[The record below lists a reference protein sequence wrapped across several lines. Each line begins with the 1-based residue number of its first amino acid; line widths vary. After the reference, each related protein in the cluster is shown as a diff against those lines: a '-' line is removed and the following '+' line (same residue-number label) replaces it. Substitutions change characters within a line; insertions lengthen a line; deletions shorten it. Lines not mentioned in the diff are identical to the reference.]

1 LADIRF
7 TDQVVIE
14 RYLGMSGGYVLDF
27 GDRTF
32 GAFVS
37 ATVGI
42 EINCEKYYTRGTSK
56 ANRVRSFL
64 EQESPHLVAKLLE
77 GFVEYKSQ
85 VLNIVDSDTTKVL
98 DIANGLR
105 SAHGIDLDKLVPNA
119 PGKEFDSLAQSAK
132 ECIERGEPEV
142 GLDRLHTFLTK
153 YIRNLCET
161 HGIATGT
168 KPLNSLYGEYMRWL
182 KDNDKLESNMTL
194 AILRA
199 CNLTL
204 EKFNDVRNNQSLAHD
219 NVILNKTEAYFIAS
233 HVIALVSF
241 LNAIEINAKPKE
253 EEAKKDIQKNYE
265 CEIPF

>member
-1 LADIRF
+1 
-7 TDQVVIE
+7 
-14 RYLGMSGGYVLDF
+14 
-27 GDRTF
+27 
-32 GAFVS
+32 
-37 ATVGI
+37 
-42 EINCEKYYTRGTSK
+42 
-56 ANRVRSFL
+56 
-64 EQESPHLVAKLLE
+64 
-77 GFVEYKSQ
+77 
-85 VLNIVDSDTTKVL
+85 
-98 DIANGLR
+98 
-105 SAHGIDLDKLVPNA
+105 
-119 PGKEFDSLAQSAK
+119 
-132 ECIERGEPEV
+132 
-142 GLDRLHTFLTK
+142 
-153 YIRNLCET
+153 
-161 HGIATGT
+161 
-168 KPLNSLYGEYMRWL
+168 MRWL